1 MCWYF
6 VAVWQALDLLSS
18 SHTNQHDAHQI
29 TTLIAQARSQ
39 KDKYAAM
46 QRKIRPVA
54 PPAKP
59 LTPKKARKEES
70 IRFQEE
76 TNQRHP
82 NATSIL
88 NRPRP
93 LGDKKRN
100 VPVLVNARGLPF
112 LRYKKPQ
119 PRNVSSVIRT
129 KLGRRWNWIERR
141 DRLKI
146 ELLFA
151 KDEEE
156 WDRVTETKEPST
168 WSEHPAN
175 AIVDVNAK
183 IAHFDMHAKELA
195 DNMWKIVLARKGF
208 WRKKKLARSSQSNET
223 KWSVLLRKRRCHHKV
238 HSPGSSGRR
247 MCRYSSSQCLPTL
260 QSPSI
265 AMPLSMSLEIRIQTS
280 VAQSIQKD

>member
-1 MCWYF
+1 MHKVLVPKYNGAHRFACLALYRALLRQCRPSTTTDTPWLGETKPLVQQNFQKYKKLQSPSQT
-6 VAVWQALDLLSS
+6 ANALKAGYEALDLLSS
-18 SHTNQHDAHQI
+18 AHTNRRDSQRI
-29 TTLIAQARSQ
+29 TTLIAQAKSQ

-59 LTPKKARKEES
+59 LTAKKARKEKS

-88 NRPRP
+88 NRPQP

-100 VPVLVNARGLPF
+100 VPVLVNARGIPF

-156 WDRVTETKEPST
+156 WDHITNTKEPST
-168 WSEHPAN
+168 WSEHPKN
-175 AIVDVNAK
+175 AIADVNAK
-183 IAHFDMHAKELA
+183 IGHFDMHAKELA
-195 DNMWKIVLARKGF
+195 DNMWKIVLAERA
-208 WRKKKLARSSQSNET
+208 LAEEEASQ
-223 KWSVLLRKRRCHHKV
+223 KQPKQPK
-238 HSPGSSGRR
+238 
-247 MCRYSSSQCLPTL
+247 Q
-260 QSPSI
+260 
-265 AMPLSMSLEIRIQTS
+265 
-280 VAQSIQKD
+280 

>member
-1 MCWYF
+1 
-6 VAVWQALDLLSS
+6 
-18 SHTNQHDAHQI
+18 
-29 TTLIAQARSQ
+29 
-39 KDKYAAM
+39 M

-59 LTPKKARKEES
+59 LTPKKARKEKS

-156 WDRVTETKEPST
+156 WDRVTEAKEPST

-183 IAHFDMHAKELA
+183 IAHFDMHSKELA
-195 DNMWKIVLARKGF
+195 DNMWKIVLAEKA
-208 WRKKKLARSSQSNET
+208 LAEEEAN
-223 KWSVLLRKRRCHHKV
+223 
-238 HSPGSSGRR
+238 
-247 MCRYSSSQCLPTL
+247 
-260 QSPSI
+260 
-265 AMPLSMSLEIRIQTS
+265 
-280 VAQSIQKD
+280 QKQPKQ

>member
-1 MCWYF
+1 MHKVLVPKYSGAHRFACLALYRALLRQCRPSTADTPWLDETKPLVQQNFRKYRKLQSPSQS
-6 VAVWQALDLLSS
+6 ANALKAGYEALDLLSS
-18 SHTNQHDAHQI
+18 SHTNQHDAHRI

-39 KDKYAAM
+39 KDNYAAM

-59 LTPKKARKEES
+59 LTPKKARKEKS

-76 TNQRHP
+76 TSQRHP

-88 NRPRP
+88 ERPRP

-156 WDRVTETKEPST
+156 WDRITKTKESST
-168 WSEHPAN
+168 WYEHPAN
-175 AIVDVNAK
+175 AIADVNAK
-183 IAHFDMHAKELA
+183 IGHFDMHAKELA
-195 DNMWKIVLARKGF
+195 DNMWKIVLAEKA
-208 WRKKKLARSSQSNET
+208 LAEEEASQ
-223 KWSVLLRKRRCHHKV
+223 KQPK
-238 HSPGSSGRR
+238 
-247 MCRYSSSQCLPTL
+247 Q
-260 QSPSI
+260 
-265 AMPLSMSLEIRIQTS
+265 
-280 VAQSIQKD
+280 

>member
-1 MCWYF
+1 MHKVLVPKHNGAHRFACLALYRALLRQCRPSAANTLWLGEAKPLIRQNFRKYKKLQSPSQT
-6 VAVWQALDLLSS
+6 ANALKAGYEALDLLSS
-18 SHTNQHDAHQI
+18 SHTNQHDAHRI

-46 QRKIRPVA
+46 QRKIRLAA

-59 LTPKKARKEES
+59 LTPKKARKVKS

-88 NRPRP
+88 DRPRP

-141 DRLKI
+141 DRLKV

-183 IAHFDMHAKELA
+183 IAHFDMHSKELA
-195 DNMWKIVLARKGF
+195 DNMWKIVLAEKA
-208 WRKKKLARSSQSNET
+208 LAEEEAN
-223 KWSVLLRKRRCHHKV
+223 
-238 HSPGSSGRR
+238 
-247 MCRYSSSQCLPTL
+247 
-260 QSPSI
+260 
-265 AMPLSMSLEIRIQTS
+265 
-280 VAQSIQKD
+280 QKQLKQ

>member
-1 MCWYF
+1 
-6 VAVWQALDLLSS
+6 
-18 SHTNQHDAHQI
+18 
-29 TTLIAQARSQ
+29 
-39 KDKYAAM
+39 M
-46 QRKIRPVA
+46 QRKIRPA
-54 PPAKP
+54 AQPAKP
-59 LTPKKARKEES
+59 LTPKKARKEKS

-156 WDRVTETKEPST
+156 WDRVTETKEPTEEPST
-168 WSEHPAN
+168 WSEHPEN

-183 IAHFDMHAKELA
+183 IANFDMHSKELS
-195 DNMWKIVLARKGF
+195 DNMWKIVLAEKA
-208 WRKKKLARSSQSNET
+208 LAEEEAN
-223 KWSVLLRKRRCHHKV
+223 
-238 HSPGSSGRR
+238 
-247 MCRYSSSQCLPTL
+247 
-260 QSPSI
+260 
-265 AMPLSMSLEIRIQTS
+265 QT
-280 VAQSIQKD
+280 QLKQ

>member
-1 MCWYF
+1 MHKVLVPKYSGAHRFACLALYRALLQQCRPSTVDTEWLGEIKPLIQRNFRKYKKLQSPSQS
-6 VAVWQALDLLSS
+6 ANALKAGYEALDLLSS
-18 SHTNQHDAHQI
+18 SHANQQDAHRI
-29 TTLIAQARSQ
+29 TTLILQARSQ

-46 QRKIRPVA
+46 QRKARPVA

-59 LTPKKARKEES
+59 LTPKKARKEKS

-76 TNQRHP
+76 TSQRHP

-88 NRPRP
+88 DRPRP

-119 PRNVSSVIRT
+119 PRNVSSVLRT

-156 WDRVTETKEPST
+156 WDRMTKTREPST

-175 AIVDVNAK
+175 AIAEVNAR
-183 IAHFDMHAKELA
+183 IGRFDMHSKELS
-195 DNMWKIVLARKGF
+195 DSMWKIVLAEKA
-208 WRKKKLARSSQSNET
+208 LAEEEASQ
-223 KWSVLLRKRRCHHKV
+223 KRPK
-238 HSPGSSGRR
+238 
-247 MCRYSSSQCLPTL
+247 
-260 QSPSI
+260 
-265 AMPLSMSLEIRIQTS
+265 E
-280 VAQSIQKD
+280 

>member
-1 MCWYF
+1 MHKVLVPKYSGAHRFACLALYRALLRQCRPSTEDTPWLSETKPLVRQNFRKFKKLQSPSQIANALKAGYE
-6 VAVWQALDLLSS
+6 ALDLLSS
-18 SHTNQHDAHQI
+18 SRTNQHDAHRI
-29 TTLIAQARSQ
+29 TTLIAEARSQ

-59 LTPKKARKEES
+59 LTRKEAQKAKS

-82 NATSIL
+82 NATSVL
-88 NRPRP
+88 NRPQP

-119 PRNVSSVIRT
+119 PRNVSSVIRR
-129 KLGRRWNWIERR
+129 KLSRRWKWIERR

-151 KDEEE
+151 EDEEE
-156 WDRVTETKEPST
+156 WDRVTQAKEPST

-175 AIVDVNAK
+175 AIADVNAK
-183 IAHFDMHAKELA
+183 IGHFDMHSKELA
-195 DNMWKIVLARKGF
+195 DNMWKIVLAEKA
-208 WRKKKLARSSQSNET
+208 LAEEEASQ
-223 KWSVLLRKRRCHHKV
+223 KQPK
-238 HSPGSSGRR
+238 
-247 MCRYSSSQCLPTL
+247 Q
-260 QSPSI
+260 
-265 AMPLSMSLEIRIQTS
+265 
-280 VAQSIQKD
+280 

>member
-1 MCWYF
+1 MHKVLVPKYNGAHRFACLALYRALLRQCRPSTADTLWLSETRPLIRHNFRKYKKLQSPSQT
-6 VAVWQALDLLSS
+6 ANALKAGYEALDLLSS
-18 SHTNQHDAHQI
+18 SRTDQHDAHRI
-29 TTLIAQARSQ
+29 TTLIVEARSL

-46 QRKIRPVA
+46 QREIRPVA
-54 PPAKP
+54 PTAKSP
-59 LTPKKARKEES
+59 TPKEAKKAQS

-82 NATSIL
+82 NATSVL

-129 KLGRRWNWIERR
+129 KLSRRWAWIERR
-141 DRLKI
+141 DRLKL

-156 WDRVTETKEPST
+156 WDRITETKEPST

-175 AIVDVNAK
+175 AIADVNAK
-183 IAHFDMHAKELA
+183 IGRFDMRTKELT
-195 DNMWKIVLARKGF
+195 DSMWKIVLAEKA
-208 WRKKKLARSSQSNET
+208 LAEEEASQ
-223 KWSVLLRKRRCHHKV
+223 KQPK
-238 HSPGSSGRR
+238 
-247 MCRYSSSQCLPTL
+247 Q
-260 QSPSI
+260 
-265 AMPLSMSLEIRIQTS
+265 
-280 VAQSIQKD
+280 

>member
-1 MCWYF
+1 
-6 VAVWQALDLLSS
+6 
-18 SHTNQHDAHQI
+18 
-29 TTLIAQARSQ
+29 
-39 KDKYAAM
+39 M

-59 LTPKKARKEES
+59 LTPKQAQKEKS

-76 TNQRHP
+76 TSQRHP

-88 NRPRP
+88 ERPRP
-93 LGDKKRN
+93 LGGKKRN

-156 WDRVTETKEPST
+156 WDRITKTKESST
-168 WSEHPAN
+168 WYEHPAN
-175 AIVDVNAK
+175 AIADVNAK
-183 IAHFDMHAKELA
+183 IGHFDMHTKELA
-195 DNMWKIVLARKGF
+195 NNMWKIVLAEKA
-208 WRKKKLARSSQSNET
+208 LAEEEASQQQP
-223 KWSVLLRKRRCHHKV
+223 K
-238 HSPGSSGRR
+238 
-247 MCRYSSSQCLPTL
+247 Q
-260 QSPSI
+260 
-265 AMPLSMSLEIRIQTS
+265 
-280 VAQSIQKD
+280 

>member
-1 MCWYF
+1 MHKVLVPKYNGAHRFACLALYRALLRQCRPSAADTPWLGEAKPLVRQNFRKYKKLQSPSQT
-6 VAVWQALDLLSS
+6 ANALKAGYEALDLLSS
-18 SHTNQHDAHQI
+18 SHTNQHDAHRI
-29 TTLIAQARSQ
+29 TTLITQARSQ
-39 KDKYAAM
+39 KDRYAAM
-46 QRKIRPVA
+46 QRKIRPA
-54 PPAKP
+54 AQPAKP
-59 LTPKKARKEES
+59 LTPKKARKEKS

-156 WDRVTETKEPST
+156 WDCVTETKEPAKEPST

-183 IAHFDMHAKELA
+183 IAHFDMHAKELS
-195 DNMWKIVLARKGF
+195 DNMWKIVLAEKA
-208 WRKKKLARSSQSNET
+208 LAEEEAN
-223 KWSVLLRKRRCHHKV
+223 
-238 HSPGSSGRR
+238 
-247 MCRYSSSQCLPTL
+247 
-260 QSPSI
+260 
-265 AMPLSMSLEIRIQTS
+265 
-280 VAQSIQKD
+280 QKQPKQ

>member
-1 MCWYF
+1 MHKVLVPKYSGAHRFACLALYRALLQQCRPSTADTEWLGEIKPLIRQNFRKYKKLQSPSQS
-6 VAVWQALDLLSS
+6 ANALKAGYEALDLLSS
-18 SHTNQHDAHQI
+18 SHANQQDAHRI
-29 TTLIAQARSQ
+29 TTLILQARSQ
-39 KDKYAAM
+39 KDKHAAM
-46 QRKIRPVA
+46 QRKVRPVA

-59 LTPKKARKEES
+59 LTPKKARKEKS

-76 TNQRHP
+76 TSQRHP

-88 NRPRP
+88 DRPRP

-119 PRNVSSVIRT
+119 PRNVSSVLRT

-156 WDRVTETKEPST
+156 WDRMTKTKEPST

-175 AIVDVNAK
+175 AIADVNAR
-183 IAHFDMHAKELA
+183 IGRFDMHSKELA
-195 DNMWKIVLARKGF
+195 DSMWKIVLAEKA
-208 WRKKKLARSSQSNET
+208 LAEEEASQ
-223 KWSVLLRKRRCHHKV
+223 KRPK
-238 HSPGSSGRR
+238 
-247 MCRYSSSQCLPTL
+247 Q
-260 QSPSI
+260 
-265 AMPLSMSLEIRIQTS
+265 
-280 VAQSIQKD
+280 

>member
-1 MCWYF
+1 MHKVLVPKYSGAHRFACLALYRALLRQCRPSTADTPWLNETKPLVRQNFRKYKKLQSPSQS
-6 VAVWQALDLLSS
+6 ANALRAGYEALDLLSS
-18 SHTNQHDAHQI
+18 SHTNQQDAHRI

-59 LTPKKARKEES
+59 LTPKQARKEKS

-76 TNQRHP
+76 TSQRHP

-88 NRPRP
+88 ERPRS

-156 WDRVTETKEPST
+156 WDRITKTKESST
-168 WSEHPAN
+168 WYEHPAN
-175 AIVDVNAK
+175 AIADVNTK
-183 IAHFDMHAKELA
+183 IGNFDMHTKELA
-195 DNMWKIVLARKGF
+195 NNMWKIVLAEKA
-208 WRKKKLARSSQSNET
+208 LAEEEASQ
-223 KWSVLLRKRRCHHKV
+223 KQPK
-238 HSPGSSGRR
+238 
-247 MCRYSSSQCLPTL
+247 Q
-260 QSPSI
+260 
-265 AMPLSMSLEIRIQTS
+265 
-280 VAQSIQKD
+280 

>member
-1 MCWYF
+1 MHKVLVPKYNGAHRFACLALYRALLRQCRPSAADTPWLGEINPLVRQNFRKFKKLQSPSQTANALKAGYE
-6 VAVWQALDLLSS
+6 ALDILSS
-18 SHTNQHDAHQI
+18 SHTNQHDAHRI
-29 TTLIAQARSQ
+29 TTLIAQAKLQ
-39 KDKYAAM
+39 KDKYAEL
-46 QRKIRPVA
+46 QRKIRPVT

-59 LTPKKARKEES
+59 LTAKKARKAKS

-82 NATSIL
+82 NATSVL
-88 NRPRP
+88 NRPQP

-119 PRNVSSVIRT
+119 PRNLSSVIRT
-129 KLGRRWNWIERR
+129 KLGRRWKWIELR

-156 WDRVTETKEPST
+156 WDRVTNTREPST
-168 WSEHPAN
+168 WSEHPAK

-183 IAHFDMHAKELA
+183 IGHFDMHARELA
-195 DNMWKIVLARKGF
+195 DKMWKIVLAEKA
-208 WRKKKLARSSQSNET
+208 LAEEEASQ
-223 KWSVLLRKRRCHHKV
+223 KQPR
-238 HSPGSSGRR
+238 
-247 MCRYSSSQCLPTL
+247 Q
-260 QSPSI
+260 
-265 AMPLSMSLEIRIQTS
+265 
-280 VAQSIQKD
+280 